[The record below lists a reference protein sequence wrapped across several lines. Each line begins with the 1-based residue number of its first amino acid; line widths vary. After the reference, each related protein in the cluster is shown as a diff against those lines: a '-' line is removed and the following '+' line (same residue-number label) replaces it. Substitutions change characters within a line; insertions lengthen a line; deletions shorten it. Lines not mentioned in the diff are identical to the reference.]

1 MASEEVAGIGAL
13 IKPNKYSI
21 LKFVELHPGGAAALS
36 GQVLSVPMALLSS
49 LFLPTLTCQLLSSLL
64 FLVTGVTFNNTG
76 GLIGSEIVMFLDD
89 SRACPLGCNASGWG
103 DCMV

>member
-36 GQVLSVPMALLSS
+36 GQVVCDPMALLSS

-64 FLVTGVTFNNTG
+64 FLVTGLIFNKMG

-89 SRACPLGCNASGWG
+89 SRACPLGYCASGWG
-103 DCMV
+103 VCVV